1 MTETETFKTLSIND
15 LETGMF
21 VTTVI
26 LKDRKNK
33 VKNQGRVNSQR
44 TIESLKK
51 QGVTQVIIKCE
62 DETPTTDKTIQEAK
76 AEEVGENKE
85 SPISLQQKPKK
96 PQSSTKAC
104 SLTEEFSRSCE
115 IYDDTT
121 KNIQTLFNHAKAQQN
136 LSPEAISLLAGEIT
150 DSVIRNEY
158 AITILTR
165 IRHHSTYQWEHA
177 TNCAILV
184 CGFALFL
191 GLNRETAEKMTLGAL
206 LHDIGVAKVPK
217 GIIEK
222 QGKLSINEMTVVKK
236 HLAWGH
242 QLCKKDGFNDP
253 IIMDMLIN
261 HHERLDGSG
270 YPRGLKK
277 EKLSKLARITAII
290 DVYDA
295 MTGDKLYK
303 KGQQPINALRHL
315 LSDKSK
321 FDQDLVQQFIK
332 YLGVH
337 PVGSFVELSNEKI
350 AIVVEGNRN
359 EPLKPKVKIFFS
371 LKLQNHVKLKDC
383 DLAID
388 PVTIIAA
395 VRADDYNINSTK
407 VIHDIMN

>member
-1 MTETETFKTLSIND
+1 MTEAVKLKTLSIDD
-15 LETGMF
+15 LKTGMF

-26 LKDRKNK
+26 LNDRKNK

-62 DETPTTDKTIQEAK
+62 QDENIEPLEAHS
-76 AEEVGENKE
+76 VD
-85 SPISLQQKPKK
+85 Q
-96 PQSSTKAC
+96 QSSSLEHKSNTTPC
-104 SLTEEFSRSCE
+104 SLNEEFTRSCE
-115 IYDDTT
+115 IYDNTS
-121 KNIQTLFNHAKAQQN
+121 KCIQDLLNRAQSQQK

-191 GLNRETAEKMTLGAL
+191 GLNKQTAQQMTLGAL
-206 LHDIGVAKVPK
+206 LHDIGLAKVPK
-217 GIIEK
+217 GIIDKPEK
-222 QGKLSINEMTVVKK
+222 LTTNEMNVVKK
-236 HLAWGH
+236 HLSWGH
-242 QLCKKDGFNDP
+242 QLCKRDGFTDP

-270 YPRGLKK
+270 YPRGMKQ
-277 EKLSKLARITAII
+277 EKLSKLARITAIV

-295 MTGDKLYK
+295 MTGDKTYK
-303 KGQQPINALRHL
+303 KSQQPINALRYL
-315 LSDKSK
+315 LGNKDK
-321 FDQDLVQQFIK
+321 FDQNLVQQFIK

-337 PVGSFVELSNEKI
+337 PVGSLVQLSDDKL
-350 AIVVEGNRN
+350 AIIVEGNRS
-359 EPLKPKVKIFFS
+359 EPLKPKVKTFYS
-371 LKLQNHVKLKDC
+371 LKLQQYVKAKDC
-383 DLAID
+383 DLSTS
-388 PVTIIAA
+388 PVNIIAS
-395 VRADDYNINSTK
+395 VRAEDFNINSAKIIRDT
-407 VIHDIMN
+407 VS